1 MLIIKNRLSD
11 SNPTPKQLEWQKQRR
26 VQTRQSAMNSGG
38 CLGGPKIVQKHAEM
52 RAYLLHCQ
60 RVLTARSRLDTG
72 RRRQQSNGHS
82 ITSSSITTSPSM
94 DGSWPTTIEGLT
106 VGIKGMRASSV
117 PAKRRIMTRK
127 NPNPLMKYI

>member
-1 MLIIKNRLSD
+1 M
-11 SNPTPKQLEWQKQRR
+11 
-26 VQTRQSAMNSGG
+26 
-38 CLGGPKIVQKHAEM
+38 
-52 RAYLLHCQ
+52 
-60 RVLTARSRLDTG
+60 LTARSRYFKNISKNFLKFFLKRLDTG

-117 PAKRRIMTRK
+117 PAKRRIMTV
-127 NPNPLMKYI
+127 N